1 MPDKVAVVPPA
12 VLSAESEATL
22 QQWLVERGDEVYA
35 GERIAEIVTP
45 GILVSVA
52 APCSGRVESIVA
64 AAQATIHPGDVLAWI
79 EPEADI

>member
-1 MPDKVAVVPPA
+1 MSDKVAVVPPA
-12 VLSAESEATL
+12 VLSAESGATL

-52 APCSGRVESIVA
+52 APCSGRIDSIVA
-64 AAQATIHPGDVLAWI
+64 VAQATIRPGDVLAWI
-79 EPEADI
+79 VPESDA